1 MPTEDHPDQPDRPAP
16 DEAPRDEPP
25 RDEPPSR
32 PRGPRPARGGA
43 DRRRAWLLG
52 PSSTRRAVIL
62 ALVVCALALSVAVP
76 LRNYL
81 GQRSELA
88 EMQQQQERLRE
99 QVDELERRKAQLQ
112 DPAQVEA
119 EARRRLRYVRP
130 GETPY
135 IVQLPGSAAT
145 PAPAT
150 GDEQPQPWSSDLW
163 PSAEPGSAPGPGT
176 GP

>member
-1 MPTEDHPDQPDRPAP
+1 MQAGEPDDRPGPDEPARPEERPAP
-16 DEAPRDEPP
+16 SGAA
-25 RDEPPSR
+25 R
-32 PRGPRPARGGA
+32 PVRGRRGSG
-43 DRRRAWLLG
+43 WKLG
-52 PSSTRRAVIL
+52 PASTRRAVIL

-88 EMQQQQERLRE
+88 EMQQHQQRLRE
-99 QVDELERRKAQLQ
+99 QVEELERRKAELQ

-135 IVQLPGSAAT
+135 IVQLPDASASPT
-145 PAPAT
+145 PTAGEAPPA
-150 GDEQPQPWSSDLW
+150 
-163 PSAEPGSAPGPGT
+163 PGT
-176 GP
+176 GTER